1 MTDRLKAMLKE
12 HEGVRSFAYQCTAG
26 YWTIGV
32 GRNVD
37 ENGGMGLSDDEIDY
51 LLENDI
57 ARCEKELTERYQWF
71 TKLSGARRDAIISIF
86 FNLGATRFREFKKAL
101 AAMAL
106 QDYQRAATEFL
117 DSRWAKQVKGR
128 AIKLSDMITTNTYT
142 D

>member
-12 HEGVRSFAYQCTAG
+12 HEGVRSFVYKCPAG

-37 ENGGMGLSDDEIDY
+37 ENGGIGLSNDEIDY

-86 FNLGATRFREFKKAL
+86 FNLGATRFRGFKEAL

-106 QDYQRAATEFL
+106 HDYERAGIEFL